1 MMFCVSVCVSTCVCC
16 LSLLHW
22 SYPFPLIPHQYPSVM
37 FTEDYQL
44 QFHAN
49 YFDTFDEYRGKFLI
63 GELIWNFADFMT
75 DQGECVTI
83 HMQHDEGLPYRWMP
97 VQAVHYGQYYK

>member
-1 MMFCVSVCVSTCVCC
+1 MCVHMCVLPIPIPSVI
-16 LSLLHW
+16 
-22 SYPFPLIPHQYPSVM
+22 YPFPLLPHQYPPVM

-49 YFDTFDEYRGKFLI
+49 YFDTFDEYRSKFLI

-75 DQGECVTI
+75 DQGECVTA
-83 HMQHDEGLPYRWMP
+83 HMQHEEGLPYRWP
-97 VQAVHYGQYYK
+97 VQAIHFGQYYE

>member
-1 MMFCVSVCVSTCVCC
+1 
-16 LSLLHW
+16 
-22 SYPFPLIPHQYPSVM
+22 M

-83 HMQHDEGLPYRWMP
+83 HSTLRMG
-97 VQAVHYGQYYK
+97 